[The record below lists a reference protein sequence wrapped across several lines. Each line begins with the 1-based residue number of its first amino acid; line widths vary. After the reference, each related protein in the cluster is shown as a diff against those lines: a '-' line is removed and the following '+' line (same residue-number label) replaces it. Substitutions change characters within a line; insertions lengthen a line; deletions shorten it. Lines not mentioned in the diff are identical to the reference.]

1 MQLPSRSHRD
11 GFLFLNNGVIF
22 SLYLDQNYWMA
33 DYKSLF
39 IVIAG
44 LVLFLFAL
52 NKLSDHLKELSGDK
66 MKKVLDRFT
75 SNLFTGILTGLIV
88 TILLDSSS
96 AVIIMAIALV
106 NVHAMTF
113 RQAMG
118 VVMGANIGT
127 TISSQIF
134 ALNIGEYAA
143 LPVAAGFLLMVM
155 HKRKVYRD
163 IGGIIFSFGL
173 IFFGLFTMEEA
184 VEPLRNSDYFV
195 SWMHSL
201 DTTWKGVSTGAF
213 VTLVIQSSSATVG
226 MVIGLASKGLIS
238 FAASVSVMLGAEL
251 GTCADTLV
259 STIGRNR
266 AAIRTGVFHLIF
278 NIITITLGVIFLSA
292 FTKLVLWISG
302 NASIEQK
309 IANAHMLFNGLGV
322 IIMIPFVHWLELLM
336 KKLVPDR
343 SYQRSNIKNLLRWQ
357 KCKIKFFMIQ
367 VISSFFYMSN

>member
-1 MQLPSRSHRD
+1 MQLPSRSYRD
-11 GFLFLNNGVIF
+11 GFLFLNIRIIF
-22 SLYLDQNYWMA
+22 SLYLDQNYWME

-39 IVIAG
+39 IIIAG
-44 LVLFLFAL
+44 LVLFLYAL

-143 LPVAAGFLLMVM
+143 LPVATGFLLMIM

-195 SWMHSL
+195 SWMQSL

-238 FAASVSVMLGAEL
+238 FAGSVSVMLGAEL

-259 STIGRNR
+259 ATIGRKR

-278 NIITITLGVIFLSA
+278 NLITITLGVIFLSA
-292 FTKLVLWISG
+292 FTKLVLLISG

-309 IANAHMLFNGLGV
+309 VANAHMLFNALGV
-322 IIMIPFVHWLELLM
+322 IIMIPFVHWLEKLM
-336 KKLVPDR
+336 NKLVPNKA
-343 SYQRSNIKNLLRWQ
+343 SAVKTSK
-357 KCKIKFFMIQ
+357 KSMEMAE
-367 VISSFFYMSN
+367 V

>member
-11 GFLFLNNGVIF
+11 GFLFLNTGVIF
-22 SLYLDQNYWMA
+22 SLYLDQNYWME

-39 IVIAG
+39 IIIAG

-52 NKLSDHLKELSGDK
+52 NKLSDHLKEVSGDK

-127 TISSQIF
+127 TMSSQIF

-238 FAASVSVMLGAEL
+238 FGASVSVMLGAEL

-259 STIGRNR
+259 ATIGRNR

-322 IIMIPFVHWLELLM
+322 IIMIPFVHWLEMLM

-343 SYQRSNIKNLLRWQ
+343 SSPAKQHKKS
-357 KCKIKFFMIQ
+357 MEMAE
-367 VISSFFYMSN
+367 V

>member
-1 MQLPSRSHRD
+1 ME
-11 GFLFLNNGVIF
+11 
-22 SLYLDQNYWMA
+22 
-33 DYKSLF
+33 DYKSVF
-39 IVIAG
+39 IIIAG
-44 LVLFLFAL
+44 LVLFLYAL

-66 MKKVLDRFT
+66 MKKVLDKFT
-75 SNLFTGILTGLIV
+75 SNLFTGIITGLIV

-96 AVIIMAIALV
+96 AVIIMTIALV
-106 NVHAMTF
+106 NAHAMSF

-127 TISSQIF
+127 TMSSQIF

-143 LPVAAGFLLMVM
+143 FPVTAGFLLMVL
-155 HKRKVYRD
+155 HKRKVHKD
-163 IGGIIFSFGL
+163 VGAVIFSFGL

-184 VEPLRNSDYFV
+184 VAPLRNSDYFV

-226 MVIGLASKGLIS
+226 MVIGLASKVLIS

-259 STIGRNR
+259 ATVGRSR

-278 NIITITLGVIFLSA
+278 NLITITLGVIFLPL
-292 FTKLVLWISG
+292 FIRLVLWISG

-309 IANAHMLFNGLGV
+309 VANAHMLFNGLGV
-322 IIMIPFVHWLELLM
+322 VIMIPFVHWMEQLM
-336 KKLVPDR
+336 KKIVPDR
-343 SYQRSNIKNLLRWQ
+343 APAKRHK
-357 KCKIKFFMIQ
+357 KTME
-367 VISSFFYMSN
+367 MAEA

>member
-1 MQLPSRSHRD
+1 M
-11 GFLFLNNGVIF
+11 G
-22 SLYLDQNYWMA
+22 
-33 DYKSLF
+33 DYKSVF
-39 IVIAG
+39 VIIAG
-44 LVLFLFAL
+44 LVLFLYAL

-66 MKKVLDRFT
+66 MKKVLDKFT

-88 TILLDSSS
+88 TVLLDSSS

-143 LPVAAGFLLMVM
+143 LPVAVGFLLMVM

-173 IFFGLFTMEEA
+173 IFFGLYTMEEA
-184 VEPLRNSDYFV
+184 VAPLKDSNYFI

-226 MVIGLASKGLIS
+226 MVIGLASQGLIT
-238 FAASVSVMLGAEL
+238 FKASISVMLGAEL

-259 STIGRNR
+259 ATIGRNR
-266 AAIRTGVFHLIF
+266 AAVRTGVFHLLF
-278 NIITITLGVIFLSA
+278 NIITITLGLIFLSA
-292 FTKLVLWISG
+292 FTTLILSISG
-302 NASIEQK
+302 NASISQK
-309 IANAHMLFNGLGV
+309 IANAHMLFNTLGV
-322 IIMIPFVHWLELLM
+322 IVLVPFVPLMERLM
-336 KKLVPDR
+336 KKLVPAKTLAKHPR
-343 SYQRSNIKNLLRWQ
+343 KAM
-357 KCKIKFFMIQ
+357 KMAEA
-367 VISSFFYMSN
+367 